1 MWSILREILYAPLNL
16 LYALVN
22 FIRSLFSSPGELLRS
37 GRRVS
42 GLSLPARV
50 AFLTALVL
58 VLCVAIEVVVFY
70 YRKDRP
76 FFQALVRQ
84 PYYLPGIALL
94 LVLIPIVVYY
104 AMKLWL
110 EGDVSPFEDID
121 RAWHAGLDELD
132 RHGLNIAQIPLFLIL
147 GTSGEEQEQALLS
160 AAKLSLNI
168 KGIPAGPAALHW
180 YANPEGIYLVASN
193 ASALSRLA
201 AKNASAASAPAAY
214 RPAPVAAAGPVS
226 PTGTIVAEPGQSL
239 YDAVAPSPG
248 QSGDAVPPAISGAAA
263 AGFDPR
269 QTLMP
274 GDVEAATAP
283 AVMQRVLP
291 GAAPGRAVVLGPDEA
306 IEQDRRLAYLCHLV
320 RRARQ
325 PVCPFNG
332 ILTLLPFAVLLRGP
346 KEREALQ
353 RCVRQDLATVLRV
366 GQVRCPVTALVTGM
380 EEEPGFREMAR
391 RMGREHATRRF
402 GKGFSVTN
410 FPLAERLEALSAH
423 ACGAFEDWVYTLFKE
438 RDALSK
444 PRNTQL
450 YALLCKIRQIQA
462 PLANILAAGFGVDD
476 EQDPHAEPLFFSGCY
491 FVGTGAT
498 EDRQFFVKDVF
509 AKLPEEQAELQWT
522 TAALREERKY
532 QALANAI
539 IAADFLLAL
548 GVVASLAYHIWV
560 KR

>member
-22 FIRSLFSSPGELLRS
+22 FVRSLFSSPGELLRS

-84 PYYLPGIALL
+84 PYYIPGIALL

-121 RAWHAGLDELD
+121 RAWQAGLDALD
-132 RHGLNIAQIPLFLIL
+132 RQGFNIAQIPLFLIL
-147 GTSGEEQEQALLS
+147 GSSGEEQEQALFS

-168 KGIPAGPAALHW
+168 KGVPAGPAALHW
-180 YANPEGIYLVASN
+180 YANPEGIYVVASN

-201 AKNASAASAPAAY
+201 AKGASAGPMLAAHAPVS
-214 RPAPVAAAGPVS
+214 PVAAGPIS

-239 YDAVAPSPG
+239 YDAVAPPAAP
-248 QSGDAVPPAISGAAA
+248 SGDAVPASLSAP

-269 QTLMP
+269 QTLVP

-291 GAAPGRAVVLGPDEA
+291 GPVPGRTVVIGPDEA

-332 ILTLLPFAVLLRGP
+332 ILTLLPFPVLLRGP
-346 KEREALQ
+346 KERETLQ

-366 GQVRCPVTALVTGM
+366 GQVRCPVTAVVTGM

-391 RMGREHATRRF
+391 RMGREHANRRF

-450 YALLCKIRQIQA
+450 YALLCKIRQMQG
-462 PLANILAAGFGVDD
+462 PLANILAAGYGVDD
-476 EQDPHAEPLFFSGCY
+476 DQDAHSEPLFFSGCY
-491 FVGTGAT
+491 FVGTGST

-509 AKLPEEQAELQWT
+509 AKLPDEQAELQWT

-532 QALANAI
+532 QALANAVV
-539 IAADFLLAL
+539 AVDFLLAL

>member
-1 MWSILREILYAPLNL
+1 MWSIFREILYAPLNL

-50 AFLTALVL
+50 AFLTAFVL

-84 PYYLPGIALL
+84 PYYIPGIALL

-110 EGDVSPFEDID
+110 EGDVSPFEDIE
-121 RAWHAGLDELD
+121 RAWQAGLDELD
-132 RHGLNIAQIPLFLIL
+132 RQGFNIAQIPLFLIL
-147 GTSGEEQEQALLS
+147 GTSGEEQEQALFS

-168 KGIPAGPAALHW
+168 KGFPPGPAALHW
-180 YANPEGIYLVASN
+180 YANPEGIYVVASN

-201 AKNASAASAPAAY
+201 AKGAVAAPVPAAH
-214 RPAPVAAAGPVS
+214 APVSAVPAGQIS

-239 YDAVAPSPG
+239 YDAVAPPAAP
-248 QSGDAVPPAISGAAA
+248 SGDAVPAGLSPP

-306 IEQDRRLAYLCHLV
+306 IEQDRRLAYLCHLI

-332 ILTLLPFAVLLRGP
+332 IMTLLPFPVLLRGP

-462 PLANILAAGFGVDD
+462 PLANILAAGYGVDD
-476 EQDPHAEPLFFSGCY
+476 DQDPHSEPLFFSGCY
-491 FVGTGAT
+491 FVGTGST

-522 TAALREERKY
+522 SAALREERKY
-532 QALANAI
+532 QALANAV
-539 IAADFLLAL
+539 IAVDFLLAL
-548 GVVASLAYHIWV
+548 GAVASLAYHIWA
-560 KR
+560 KQ

>member
-1 MWSILREILYAPLNL
+1 MWSIFREILYAPLNL

-50 AFLTALVL
+50 AFLTAFVL

-84 PYYLPGIALL
+84 PYYIPGIALL

-121 RAWHAGLDELD
+121 RAWQAGLDELD
-132 RHGLNIAQIPLFLIL
+132 RQGFNIAQIPLFLIL
-147 GTSGEEQEQALLS
+147 GTSGEEQEQALFN

-168 KGIPAGPAALHW
+168 KGVPAGPAALHW
-180 YANPEGIYLVASN
+180 YANPEGIYVVASN
-193 ASALSRLA
+193 ASALSRMAAKGASAGPMLA
-201 AKNASAASAPAAY
+201 AHAPVS
-214 RPAPVAAAGPVS
+214 PVAAGQIS

-239 YDAVAPSPG
+239 YDAVAPPPAP
-248 QSGDAVPPAISGAAA
+248 SGDAVPAGLSPP

-269 QTLMP
+269 QTLVP

-291 GAAPGRAVVLGPDEA
+291 GPVPGRAVVLGPDEA

-332 ILTLLPFAVLLRGP
+332 ILTLLPFPVLLRGP

-366 GQVRCPVTALVTGM
+366 GQVRCPVTAVVTGM

-391 RMGREHATRRF
+391 RMGREHANRRF

-450 YALLCKIRQIQA
+450 YALLCKIRQIQG
-462 PLANILAAGFGVDD
+462 PLANILAAGYGVDD
-476 EQDPHAEPLFFSGCY
+476 DQEAHSEPLFFSGCY
-491 FVGTGAT
+491 FVGTGST
-498 EDRQFFVKDVF
+498 DNRQFFVKDVF
-509 AKLPEEQAELQWT
+509 AKLPDEQAELQWT

-532 QALANAI
+532 QALANAVV
-539 IAADFLLAL
+539 AVDFLLAL

-560 KR
+560 RQ

>member
-1 MWSILREILYAPLNL
+1 MWSIFREILYAPLNL

-58 VLCVAIEVVVFY
+58 VLCVAVEVVVFY

-110 EGDVSPFEDID
+110 EGDVSPFEDIE

-132 RHGLNIAQIPLFLIL
+132 RQGFNIAQIPLFLIL
-147 GTSGEEQEQALLS
+147 GTSGEEQEQALFG

-168 KGIPAGPAALHW
+168 KGVPAGPAALHW
-180 YANPEGIYLVASN
+180 YANPEGIYVVASN

-201 AKNASAASAPAAY
+201 AKGASAAATPAAPAPMAAV
-214 RPAPVAAAGPVS
+214 PAAQVS

-239 YDAVAPSPG
+239 YDAVAPRVA
-248 QSGDAVPPAISGAAA
+248 QSGDAVPAGLSTP

-291 GAAPGRAVVLGPDEA
+291 GAVPGRAVVLGPDEA

-332 ILTLLPFAVLLRGP
+332 IFTLLPFSVLLRGP

-462 PLANILAAGFGVDD
+462 PLGNILAAGFVDND
-476 EQDPHAEPLFFSGCY
+476 QDPHAEPLFFSGCY
-491 FVGTGAT
+491 FVGTGSS

-522 TAALREERKY
+522 AAALREERKY
-532 QALANAI
+532 QALANAV
-539 IAADFLLAL
+539 IAVDFLLAL

-560 KR
+560 RQ

>member
-1 MWSILREILYAPLNL
+1 MWSIVREILYAPLNL

-22 FIRSLFSSPGELLRS
+22 FVRSLFSSPGELLRS

-50 AFLTALVL
+50 AFLTAFVL

-84 PYYLPGIALL
+84 PYYIPGIALL

-121 RAWHAGLDELD
+121 RAWQAGLDALD
-132 RHGLNIAQIPLFLIL
+132 RQGFNIAQIPLFLIL
-147 GTSGEEQEQALLS
+147 GSSGEEQEQALFS

-168 KGIPAGPAALHW
+168 KGVPAGPAALHW
-180 YANPEGIYLVASN
+180 YANPEGIYVVASN

-201 AKNASAASAPAAY
+201 AKGASAGPMLPAHAPVS
-214 RPAPVAAAGPVS
+214 PVAAGPIS

-239 YDAVAPSPG
+239 YDAVAPPAAP
-248 QSGDAVPPAISGAAA
+248 SGDAVPPSLSAP

-269 QTLMP
+269 QTLVP

-291 GAAPGRAVVLGPDEA
+291 GPVPGRTVVIGPDEA

-332 ILTLLPFAVLLRGP
+332 ILTLLPFPVLLRGP
-346 KEREALQ
+346 KERETLQ

-366 GQVRCPVTALVTGM
+366 GQVRCPVTAVVTGM

-391 RMGREHATRRF
+391 RMGREHANRRF

-450 YALLCKIRQIQA
+450 YALLCKIRQIQG
-462 PLANILAAGFGVDD
+462 PLANILAAGYGVDD
-476 EQDPHAEPLFFSGCY
+476 DQDAHSEPLFFSGCY
-491 FVGTGAT
+491 FVGTGST

-509 AKLPEEQAELQWT
+509 AKLPDEQAELQWT

-532 QALANAI
+532 QALANAVV
-539 IAADFLLAL
+539 AVDFLLAL
-548 GVVASLAYHIWV
+548 GVVASLAYHIWG

>member
-22 FIRSLFSSPGELLRS
+22 FVRSLFSSPGELLRS

-50 AFLTALVL
+50 AFLTAFVL

-84 PYYLPGIALL
+84 PYYIPGIALL

-121 RAWHAGLDELD
+121 RAWQAGLDALD
-132 RHGLNIAQIPLFLIL
+132 RQGFNIAQIPLFLIL
-147 GTSGEEQEQALLS
+147 GSSGEEQEQALFS

-168 KGIPAGPAALHW
+168 KGVPAGPAALHW
-180 YANPEGIYLVASN
+180 YANPEGIYVVASN

-201 AKNASAASAPAAY
+201 AKGASAGPMLAAHAPVS
-214 RPAPVAAAGPVS
+214 PVAAGPIS

-239 YDAVAPSPG
+239 YDAVAPPAAP
-248 QSGDAVPPAISGAAA
+248 SGDAVPASLSAP

-269 QTLMP
+269 QTLVP

-291 GAAPGRAVVLGPDEA
+291 GPVPGRTVVIGPDEA

-332 ILTLLPFAVLLRGP
+332 ILTLLPFPVLLRGP
-346 KEREALQ
+346 KERETLQ

-366 GQVRCPVTALVTGM
+366 GQVRCPVTAVVTGM

-391 RMGREHATRRF
+391 RMGREHANRRF

-450 YALLCKIRQIQA
+450 YALLCKIRQIQG
-462 PLANILAAGFGVDD
+462 PLANILAAGYGVDD
-476 EQDPHAEPLFFSGCY
+476 DQDAHSEPLFFSGCY
-491 FVGTGAT
+491 FVGTGST

-509 AKLPEEQAELQWT
+509 AKLPDEQAELQWT

-532 QALANAI
+532 QALANAVV
-539 IAADFLLAL
+539 AVDFLLAL

>member
-1 MWSILREILYAPLNL
+1 MWSIFREILYAPLNL

-58 VLCVAIEVVVFY
+58 VLCVAVEVLVFY

-84 PYYLPGIALL
+84 PYYIPGIALL

-110 EGDVSPFEDID
+110 EGDVSPFEDIE
-121 RAWHAGLDELD
+121 RAWRAGLDELD
-132 RHGLNIAQIPLFLIL
+132 RQGFNIAQIPLFLIL
-147 GTSGEEQEQALLS
+147 GTSGEEQEQALFS
-160 AAKLSLNI
+160 AAKLSLNM

-180 YANPEGIYLVASN
+180 YANPEGIYVVASN

-201 AKNASAASAPAAY
+201 AKGAAAVPAAAAQ
-214 RPAPVAAAGPVS
+214 APVSPLPAGPVS

-239 YDAVAPSPG
+239 YDAVAPAPTA
-248 QSGDAVPPAISGAAA
+248 SGDAVPGGLSAP

-274 GDVEAATAP
+274 GDVEAVSAP

-291 GAAPGRAVVLGPDEA
+291 GGAPGRAVVLGPDEA

-332 ILTLLPFAVLLRGP
+332 ILTLLPFQVLLRGP

-353 RCVRQDLATVLRV
+353 RAVRQDLATVLRV

-450 YALLCKIRQIQA
+450 YALLCKIRQIQG
-462 PLANILAAGFGVDD
+462 PLANILAAGYGVDD
-476 EQDPHAEPLFFSGCY
+476 DQDPHAEPLFFSGCY
-491 FVGTGAT
+491 FVGTGST

-522 TAALREERKY
+522 SAALREERKY
-532 QALANAI
+532 QALANAV
-539 IAADFLLAL
+539 IAVDFLLAL
-548 GVVASLAYHIWV
+548 GVVASLAYHMWV
-560 KR
+560 RQ

>member
-1 MWSILREILYAPLNL
+1 MWSIFREILYAPLNL

-50 AFLTALVL
+50 AFLTAFVL

-76 FFQALVRQ
+76 FFQALLRQ
-84 PYYLPGIALL
+84 PYYIPGIALL

-132 RHGLNIAQIPLFLIL
+132 RQGFNIAQIPLFLIL
-147 GTSGEEQEQALLS
+147 GSSGEEQEQALFS

-168 KGIPAGPAALHW
+168 KGVPAGPAALHW
-180 YANPEGIYLVASN
+180 YANAEGIYVVASN

-201 AKNASAASAPAAY
+201 AKGAAAALMPASPA
-214 RPAPVAAAGPVS
+214 RVSPVAAGPIS

-239 YDAVAPSPG
+239 YDAVAPPVAP
-248 QSGDAVPPAISGAAA
+248 SGDAIPAAVAA

-274 GDVEAATAP
+274 GDVEAATGP

-291 GAAPGRAVVLGPDEA
+291 GPAPGRVVVLGPDEA

-332 ILTLLPFAVLLRGP
+332 ILTLLPFPVLLRGP

-366 GQVRCPVTALVTGM
+366 GQVRCPVTAVVTGM

-391 RMGREHATRRF
+391 RMGREHAARRF

-462 PLANILAAGFGVDD
+462 PLANILAAGYGVDD
-476 EQDPHAEPLFFSGCY
+476 DQDAHSEPLFFSGCY
-491 FVGTGAT
+491 FVATGST

-509 AKLPEEQAELQWT
+509 AKLPDEQTELQWT
-522 TAALREERKY
+522 SAALRDERKY
-532 QALANAI
+532 QALANAV
-539 IAADFLLAL
+539 IAVDFLLAL
-548 GVVASLAYHIWV
+548 GVVASVAYHIWS
-560 KR
+560 R

>member
-1 MWSILREILYAPLNL
+1 MWSIFREILYAPLNL

-58 VLCVAIEVVVFY
+58 VLCVAVEVVVFY

-110 EGDVSPFEDID
+110 EGDVSPFEDIE

-132 RHGLNIAQIPLFLIL
+132 RQGFNIAQIPLFLIL
-147 GTSGEEQEQALLS
+147 GTSGEEQEQALFG

-168 KGIPAGPAALHW
+168 KGVPAGPAALHW
-180 YANPEGIYLVASN
+180 YANPEGIYVVASN

-201 AKNASAASAPAAY
+201 AKGASAAATPAAPAPMAAV
-214 RPAPVAAAGPVS
+214 PAAQVS

-239 YDAVAPSPG
+239 YDAVAPRVA
-248 QSGDAVPPAISGAAA
+248 QSGDAVPAGLSTP

-291 GAAPGRAVVLGPDEA
+291 GAVPGRAVVLGPDEA

-332 ILTLLPFAVLLRGP
+332 IFTLLPFSVLLRGP

-462 PLANILAAGFGVDD
+462 PLGNILAAGYGVDD
-476 EQDPHAEPLFFSGCY
+476 DQDPHAEPLFFSGCY
-491 FVGTGAT
+491 FVGTGSS

-522 TAALREERKY
+522 AAALREERKY
-532 QALANAI
+532 QALANAV
-539 IAADFLLAL
+539 IAVDFLLAL

-560 KR
+560 RQ